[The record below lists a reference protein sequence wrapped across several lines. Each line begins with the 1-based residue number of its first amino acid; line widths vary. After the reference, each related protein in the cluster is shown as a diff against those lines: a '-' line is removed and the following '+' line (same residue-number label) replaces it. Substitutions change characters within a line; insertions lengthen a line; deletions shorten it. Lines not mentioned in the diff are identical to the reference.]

1 MIDAAL
7 FVAILILGIR
17 AFLALRRESAIRREF
32 GQSRLLD
39 GLVLLLPLGP
49 VALLVG
55 PRLVSQNFLLLAA
68 AAFFVATLVVA
79 SKQRNALECSG
90 TDRVKGALAATSSA
104 TLGAMVGL
112 IYVGLSGIFAFIV
125 HAISSQ
131 PLGV

>member
-7 FVAILILGIR
+7 FVAILIFGIR

-49 VALLVG
+49 IALLVS
-55 PRLVSQNFLLLAA
+55 PRLVSQNFPFVAT
-68 AAFFVATLVVA
+68 AAFCIATLVVA

-90 TDRVKGALAATSSA
+90 TDIKERWPLPP
-104 TLGAMVGL
+104 
-112 IYVGLSGIFAFIV
+112 
-125 HAISSQ
+125 Q
-131 PLGV
+131 PRGGQWSD